1 MHKEWKF
8 LLPIRLRQA
17 ELPHRIDIDCQ
28 LTNKKNRDLC
38 IYQLKNYKL
47 RIEHKPTRIPGI
59 KPQFSSI
66 KYQKIQLI
74 VSFVIQILR
83 SALANWVHMSQWH
96 RVNDIYLTLRSSN
109 GMHPTILF
117 LQLHY
122 YILSCQSYKKV
133 LKRRPNYIKVHSPE
147 KHTRIFSDIAG
158 DEPAGRGGGGGG

>member
-109 GMHPTILF
+109 GMDPTILF
-117 LQLHY
+117 FTTALL
-122 YILSCQSYKKV
+122 
-133 LKRRPNYIKVHSPE
+133 YIKLPILQKGSQKKTKLHQGPQPG
-147 KHTRIFSDIAG
+147 KAH
-158 DEPAGRGGGGGG
+158 